1 MNLPFYERIKS
12 YDSNSQQWRMV
23 TQFPLE
29 LLNELRKV
37 DGDGSGLDANFL
49 QGRTVNDII
58 QLAKDGSFT
67 LPSGFIFIG
76 DTLGNATARALS
88 GDATLQNTGALIL
101 ASTGVTA
108 GTYNL
113 ASLTID
119 AKGRITNAVS
129 YTINVNDIPELPQSK
144 ITGLVTDLS
153 NRELL
158 ANKENSVIDT
168 STTKYPTVNLL
179 KIGLDGKQNTLVSG
193 TNIKTL
199 NGDSLLGS
207 GNITIISENLATNN
221 LTQSDSTRDYNMGTG
236 NRVLRWLAGTVEK
249 IIFHT
254 DGGNP
259 TLTVN
264 KTGNGQTARFR
275 KISGT
280 GDAVD
285 IEGGVLDMNNNK
297 IVNVTDP
304 TSNQDVATKNY
315 VDTKPD
321 TNLANTNLSIPSAT
335 NRTLTIPSDS
345 DLSFVNSLRLK
356 TTGNQSLTQ
365 FAQIFNTSV
374 DDAEMVNNSIAPLLD
389 NTSLDLFW
397 KYKNNMGVV
406 SDLFAKVDKSKV
418 YGGTRYT
425 LIKSNGTQEYYTT
438 LSQVRLNWVDGD
450 VLHQFADET
459 SITYVNNGSGIMFA
473 IPSIVW
479 IGNGFKTTVNSINI
493 NSGNAFNI
501 ASGKTAYFLGVNLN
515 SEGINITTT
524 LSVVGTLY
532 NDDNCIFRI
541 FIQLARSSS
550 TCVAVTGLMFNGT
563 VIPDGVTDSANLYPN
578 GLAGTGTCFNVTTRG
593 FQLGAITNF
602 IKGYTNYPCAT
613 NFRSSYCDFGD
624 IAIGNGRIF
633 DFCEIRSTRNNNGTA
648 NFQQFTARHCNIIH
662 TPSLATHTFYNIPNI
677 ILINC
682 TFITTGYL
690 CASFGGSAGWNI
702 IKGGY
707 MAFANQTNFAA
718 NNYAGLVEIRD
729 CTIEATNASATTDV
743 LVFTNV
749 ASTNVKIN
757 NVTFINPNGRS
768 DIRTIPAN
776 NVEWK
781 NCRFSKGN
789 SHISV
794 SSGTVADAI
803 NNNPARLTDPLGFL
817 NNTGNGNWFMYV
829 PMTTAE
835 RDALTNVSAGF
846 QIRNTTTNFL
856 QVYNGS
862 TWKDLLDLT

>member
-1 MNLPFYERIKS
+1 MSINPKSLKEILRIKFDDFFYYFQNNIAYKIS
-12 YDSNSQQWRMV
+12 ITKVLEYIKQDVLENVPPPISNHSEI
-23 TQFPLE
+23 TLD
-29 LLNELRKV
+29 
-37 DGDGSGLDANFL
+37 DGTNPHGTTKSDVG
-49 QGRTVNDII
+49 
-58 QLAKDGSFT
+58 
-67 LPSGFIFIG
+67 
-76 DTLGNATARALS
+76 LGNV
-88 GDATLQNTGALIL
+88 DNTSDLDKPI
-101 ASTGVTA
+101 S
-108 GTYNL
+108 
-113 ASLTID
+113 
-119 AKGRITNAVS
+119 NAVA
-129 YTINVNDIPELPQSK
+129 IAFGN
-144 ITGLVTDLS
+144 
-153 NRELL
+153 
-158 ANKENSVIDT
+158 
-168 STTKYPTVNLL
+168 
-179 KIGLDGKQNTLVSG
+179 KQNTLVSG

-199 NGDSLLGS
+199 NGEPILGA
-207 GNITIISENLATNN
+207 GNITINSENLATNN
-221 LTQSDSTRDYNMGTG
+221 LTQTTGQDREYNL
-236 NRVLRWLAGTVEK
+236 NSRQ
-249 IIFHT
+249 
-254 DGGNP
+254 
-259 TLTVN
+259 LT
-264 KTGNGQTARFR
+264 
-275 KISGT
+275 
-280 GDAVD
+280 
-285 IEGGVLDMNNNK
+285 
-297 IVNVTDP
+297 
-304 TSNQDVATKNY
+304 
-315 VDTKPD
+315 
-321 TNLANTNLSIPSAT
+321 
-335 NRTLTIPSDS
+335 
-345 DLSFVNSLRLK
+345 FVNSLRLK

-365 FAQIFNTSV
+365 FAQNFTTSV
-374 DDAEMVNNSIAPLLD
+374 DEAEMQLNSIAPLLD
-389 NTSLDLFW
+389 TDTNEIYW
-397 KYKNNMGVV
+397 KYRNAMDNV
-406 SDLFAKVDKSKV
+406 SNLFAKVDKSKV

-425 LIKSNGTQEYYTT
+425 LIKSNGTQEYYDNLT
-438 LSQVRLNWVDGD
+438 QVRSNWVDGD
-450 VLHQFADET
+450 TLHQFADET
-459 SITYVNNGSGIMFA
+459 NITYVNNGSGIMFA

-501 ASGKTAYFLGVNLN
+501 ASGKTCYFLGVNLN
-515 SEGINITTT
+515 SEGVNITTT

-550 TCVAVTGLMFNGT
+550 TCVSVTGLMFNGT

-593 FQLGAITNF
+593 FQAGAVTNF
-602 IKGYTNYPCAT
+602 VKGYTNYPCAT

-624 IAIGNGRIF
+624 IAIGNGKIF

-707 MAFANQTNFAA
+707 MAFANQTQFAA

-729 CTIEATNASATTDV
+729 CIIEATNASATTDV
-743 LVFTNV
+743 LVFTNGG
-749 ASTNVKIN
+749 STNVKIN

-768 DIRTIPAN
+768 DIRVAPAN

-803 NNNPARLTDPLGFL
+803 NNNPARLTDPKGFL